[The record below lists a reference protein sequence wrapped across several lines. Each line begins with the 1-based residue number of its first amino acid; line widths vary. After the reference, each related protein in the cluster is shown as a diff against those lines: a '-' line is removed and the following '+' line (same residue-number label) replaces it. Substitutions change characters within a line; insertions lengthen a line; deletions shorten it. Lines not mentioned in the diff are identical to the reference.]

1 MEKAATVADLA
12 AYFARL
18 LETEDDQ
25 IGTAHVAHAIS
36 LSALALIE
44 TIERVSASGQ
54 KDNTNLHVRMIDRMA
69 MQRSDA

>member
-1 MEKAATVADLA
+1 MEKADTVADLA
-12 AYFARL
+12 AFFARL

-54 KDNTNLHVRMIDRMA
+54 NVRMIDRMA